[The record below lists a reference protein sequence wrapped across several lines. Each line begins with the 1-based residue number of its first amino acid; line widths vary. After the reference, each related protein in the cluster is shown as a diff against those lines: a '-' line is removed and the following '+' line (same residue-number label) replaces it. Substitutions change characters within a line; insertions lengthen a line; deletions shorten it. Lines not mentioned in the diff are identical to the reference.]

1 MVSQSTSLD
10 AEPTGKQ
17 PSSAVVNTQHPPIR
31 DSAKKDKATLFVVEK
46 VTKGKVKAVESKT
59 PQSVDNPIMKSLQ
72 EGLMKAND
80 IMQTMANHQV
90 MSLAPQDVSD
100 HYLAEVFDLINVQAR
115 SKRLCLQVKNE
126 EPTVSMQ
133 KLEKEKGLLQMD
145 TKMPAIG
152 CGDGVKI
159 GE

>member
-1 MVSQSTSLD
+1 
-10 AEPTGKQ
+10 
-17 PSSAVVNTQHPPIR
+17 
-31 DSAKKDKATLFVVEK
+31 
-46 VTKGKVKAVESKT
+46 
-59 PQSVDNPIMKSLQ
+59 MKSLQ
-72 EGLMKAND
+72 EGLTKAND
-80 IMQTMANHQV
+80 IMQMMANHQV
-90 MSLAPQDVSD
+90 MSMVPQDVSD
-100 HYLAEVFDLINVQAR
+100 HYFVEVFDLVNVQAR
-115 SKRLCLQVKNE
+115 SKWLCLQVKNE